1 MSRSTLTA
9 PRTLTRRALTL
20 CTLLGAS
27 LLLAAPNA
35 QAQTSGGVLR
45 AGMQADPVGLDP
57 HVTQATSTRNQLE
70 NVYDTLVAF
79 DPSGKIVP
87 SLATRWTTSKDGLTW
102 TFTVRSGVKFHNGRA
117 FEASDV
123 AYSINRIKD
132 PGHQVAA
139 QR

>member
-1 MSRSTLTA
+1 
-9 PRTLTRRALTL
+9 
-20 CTLLGAS
+20 
-27 LLLAAPNA
+27 
-35 QAQTSGGVLR
+35 
-45 AGMQADPVGLDP
+45 MQADPVGLDP

-102 TFTVRSGVKFHNGRA
+102 TFTLRSDVKFHNGRA

-123 AYSINRIKD
+123 VYSINRIKD
-132 PGHQVAA
+132 PATKSPTQRGLRADQERDGAEQDHRRHHPQQAVLAA
-139 QR
+139 AEQAGLHA